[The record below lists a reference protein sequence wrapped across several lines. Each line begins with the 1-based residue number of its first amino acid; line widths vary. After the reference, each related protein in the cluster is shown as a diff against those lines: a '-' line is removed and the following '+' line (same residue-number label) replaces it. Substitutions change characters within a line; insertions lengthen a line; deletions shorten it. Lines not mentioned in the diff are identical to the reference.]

1 MSPEKGTIS
10 EGKDCLCNHLFL
22 GGVLVLFRTFLVFG
36 WCKLS
41 IHLVISLL
49 NWCAKEMKQHRTGY
63 TVAATWKEEKLL
75 ARKKPSGFTHNPSIF
90 PWVNKNPPLFAS
102 KETQSSAQGWCFHLM
117 EKVCPMVK
125 PTRGEAMGWQF
136 LRTWK
141 DDLLKESI

>member
-75 ARKKPSGFTHNPSIF
+75 ANLKKTLRLYSQPFYFPLGEQKILHSLPARKHNLRLRADVFTWWKRYVQWWSPGGVRQWDGNFCAP
-90 PWVNKNPPLFAS
+90 
-102 KETQSSAQGWCFHLM
+102 
-117 EKVCPMVK
+117 EKM
-125 PTRGEAMGWQF
+125 
-136 LRTWK
+136 
-141 DDLLKESI
+141 IY